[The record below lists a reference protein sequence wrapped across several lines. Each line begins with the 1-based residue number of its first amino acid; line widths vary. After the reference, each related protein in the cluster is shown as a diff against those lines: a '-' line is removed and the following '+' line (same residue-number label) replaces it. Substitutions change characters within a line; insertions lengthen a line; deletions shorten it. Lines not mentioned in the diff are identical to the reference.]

1 MNPAAQFNS
10 VSTTPPQSE
19 EVVAF
24 PLSAAQE
31 RIWQH
36 SVGAPANT
44 VFNGAFR
51 ISLAGPVDPAILE
64 DTRNEIVSR
73 HEVLRATIEV
83 INGEPLQILAPSLKL
98 ALASEDLTAV
108 PADQRQAEFDRI
120 STEEAQQPFDLRAG
134 PLLRVRLLRLDQQ
147 RFVLLLTVH
156 QIICDGWSIG
166 LIMEELQRIYAARSQ
181 GQPSSLPRLTIQF
194 PDFVV
199 WQNECSSRP
208 ESVGQ
213 LNYWKKKLRRYRRL
227 ELKPD
232 FDQADRALSHGHIV
246 SELLPKQLTDEL
258 REFSNLQGGTF
269 FIVTL
274 AACLALLHRYT
285 GEEDLAV
292 GSPLAGRSRADLEGL
307 VGQFV
312 NHIIFRA
319 DASADPTFAEFVGR
333 VRDTV
338 WEAFSNQDLPFEK
351 VLQALH
357 PKRDLFRDPP
367 YVVNFICQRE
377 YGRAA
382 TFNFDFAGVR
392 MSTLPSKTQGAL
404 YDLNFFLVEREAG
417 WRLSLE
423 YKTALFRE
431 ETAQNLLR
439 HFRELLEQIVHNSA
453 KRLSEFTF
461 SDPAPVPNGEMP
473 AGAKLPELYAMP
485 ASPVQKRF
493 WLLSQLD
500 RDSPAFHMPAAV
512 RISGPLDQQ
521 LLEKAFLQVIQR
533 HETLRTTFDEV
544 DNELAQIISPES
556 SFSLRG
562 FDLSFAPQE
571 GREEKLQELIRQEA
585 GAPLRLDSG
594 PLFRACLFRTA
605 PDEHLLL
612 TVIHHILADGWSN
625 KILQDDLWTAYG
637 ALSAGDESPLPPL
650 TIQFSDFTAWQQ
662 DWLDSAEA
670 QQHLD
675 FWLNKLDGEL
685 PILNFPTDRPAS
697 LRPASHGAIE
707 TLLLPQELVR
717 SLKDLGQSENA
728 TMFTM
733 LLSAFGILLSRYSG
747 QADLL
752 VGSPVANRR
761 METEP
766 VIGPF
771 AGPLCL
777 RLDLGGNPSLRE
789 LLGRVR
795 EAVFD
800 ALGHADLPF
809 ESLVEHIKMRT
820 VNGRK
825 PLFQFYF
832 FYQTAFLQPR
842 QTGPLT
848 IEPIP
853 SFSLGIPFELQLAMI
868 ERQEGLRAQLEYNP
882 DLFDAA
888 SIQHILADYQ
898 KILSSMVLERSLPLS
913 EVQVA
918 PPLHSSP
925 ALVSRSPQD
934 EFVPPADDRERRLAR
949 IWERVLSVHKVGRT
963 QNYFDLGGNSLLA
976 ARLFQEV
983 EDGFGVRLPLS
994 TLFHTQTVADLANLL
1009 GSRSSAEKWSSLVE
1023 IQPNGSRP
1031 PFFCVHGG
1039 GGNVLIY
1046 RDLSRR
1052 LGPDQPFFGFQ
1063 SQGLDGQQP
1072 CLDSVEE
1079 MAARYVRELK
1089 FQQPKGPYYLGGYCL
1104 GGTVALEMARQLAE
1118 SGDRVGM
1125 VALFDTINWARLRKR
1140 NAFDRGRY
1148 QLERLVFHA
1157 GNFMIL
1163 DGSGKLRFFREKLK
1177 VLRSRLTV
1185 WRGMLA
1191 GKDQQ
1196 SGKQTES
1203 SILANLWETND
1214 RASLNYVP
1222 KAYRAPIVD
1231 FRPRRQYSVYLEPGV
1246 NWDGLAPGGLEVIH
1260 LPVYP
1265 AGMLPEP
1272 FVEDLA
1278 RALRKALDRYT
1289 LASR

>member
-1 MNPAAQFNS
+1 MNPATQFNS
-10 VSTTPPQSE
+10 VSATPPQPE

-31 RIWQH
+31 RIWRH
-36 SVGAPANT
+36 SAGSPADT

-51 ISLAGPVDPAILE
+51 ISLAGPVDPVILE
-64 DTRNEIVSR
+64 GTVNEIVSR
-73 HEVLRATIEV
+73 HEVLRATIDV

-98 ALASEDLTAV
+98 ELAFEDLSAL
-108 PADQRQAEFDRI
+108 PAHNREAQFDRL
-120 STEEAQQPFDLRAG
+120 STEEAQQPFDLKAG
-134 PLLRVRLLRLDQQ
+134 PLVRVRLLRLEEQ

-156 QIICDGWSIG
+156 QIVCDGWSIG
-166 LIMEELQRIYAARSQ
+166 LIMEELQKIYAARSQ
-181 GQPSSLPRLTIQF
+181 GQPSSLPPLTIQF

-199 WQNECSSRP
+199 WQNECSTRP
-208 ESVGQ
+208 EAVRQ
-213 LNYWKKKLRRYRRL
+213 LDYWKKKLRRYRRL

-232 FDQADRALSHGHIV
+232 FDQADRALPDGRIV

-258 REFSNLQGGTF
+258 REFGTRQGGTF

-285 GEEDLAV
+285 GEEDLRV
-292 GSPLAGRSRADLEGL
+292 GSPLAGRSRADLEDL

-319 DASADPTFAEFVGR
+319 DASADPTFVEFLGR

-357 PKRDLFRDPP
+357 PKRDSFRDPL

-392 MSTLPSKTQGAL
+392 MSTMPSKTQGAL

-417 WRLSLE
+417 WRLSVE

-431 ETAQNLLR
+431 ETAQRLLR
-439 HFRELLEQIVHNSA
+439 HFQELLGQIVQDSG

-461 SDPAPVPNGEMP
+461 SDPAPAPNAGTP
-473 AGAKLPELYAMP
+473 AGEKLPELYAMP

-512 RISGPLDQQ
+512 RISGPLSHQ
-521 LLEKAFLQVIQR
+521 LLEKAFFQVIQR

-556 SFSLRG
+556 SFSLQG
-562 FDLSFAPQE
+562 FDLTLAPSA
-571 GREEKLQELIRQEA
+571 GREEKLEESIRREA
-585 GAPLRLDSG
+585 AAPLRLDTG

-625 KILQDDLWTAYG
+625 KILQDDLWTAYQ
-637 ALSAGDESPLPPL
+637 ALSEGREPALPPL
-650 TIQFSDFTAWQQ
+650 TIQFSDFTAWQR

-670 QQHLD
+670 QQYLD
-675 FWLNKLDGEL
+675 FWLKKLDGEL
-685 PILNFPTDRPAS
+685 PILNFPTDRPAT

-707 TLLLPQELVR
+707 TLLLPPELVR

-733 LLSAFGILLSRYSG
+733 LLTAFGILLSRYSG
-747 QADLL
+747 QTDLL

-761 METEP
+761 METEL

-777 RLDLGGNPSLRE
+777 RLDLDRDPSLAE
-789 LLGRVR
+789 LLSRVR
-795 EAVFD
+795 EVVFD
-800 ALGHADLPF
+800 ALGHTDLPF

-832 FYQTAFLQPR
+832 FYQAAFLQPR
-842 QTGPLT
+842 HIGPLS
-848 IEPIP
+848 IEPTP
-853 SFSLGIPFELQLAMI
+853 TFSLGIPFELQLAMI

-888 SIQHILADYQ
+888 TVRNILADYQ
-898 KILSSMVLERSLPLS
+898 KILSAMALDRALPLS
-913 EVQVA
+913 QVQIA
-918 PPLHSSP
+918 PPQHVSATVVP
-925 ALVSRSPQD
+925 ASPQG
-934 EFVPPADDRERRLAR
+934 EFVPPADDVERRLAR

-976 ARLFQEV
+976 ARLFLEV
-983 EDGFGVRLPLS
+983 EDEFGLRLPLS
-994 TLFHTQTVADLANLL
+994 TLFHTQTIADLANLV
-1009 GSRSSAEKWSSLVE
+1009 GRSPSAEKWSSLVE

-1072 CLDSVEE
+1072 CLGSIEE

-1089 FQQPKGPYYLGGYCL
+1089 FQQPSGPYYLGGYCL
-1104 GGTVALEMARQLAE
+1104 GGTVALEMARQLAG

-1148 QLERLVFHA
+1148 QLERLIFHA

-1163 DGSGKLRFFREKLK
+1163 DASGKLRFFREKLK
-1177 VLRSRLTV
+1177 VLRGRLTV

-1191 GKDQQ
+1191 AQQ
-1196 SGKQTES
+1196 RPAGKQTES

-1222 KAYRAPIVD
+1222 RPFRTPVVD

-1246 NWDGLAPGGLEVIH
+1246 NWDGLALGGLEVID

-1265 AGMLPEP
+1265 AGMLLEP

-1278 RALRKALDRYT
+1278 AALRKALDRYSAAT
-1289 LASR
+1289 R